1 MRPMSDY
8 APPHAPMN
16 SGIPIDLPDE
26 MEIREYESRAILWLA
41 LVLCAVL
48 AIAAAAVIVVMA

>member
-41 LVLCAVL
+41 LVLFVVF
-48 AIAAAAVIVVMA
+48 AIAATALIVVMS

>member
-26 MEIREYESRAILWLA
+26 MDIHEYESRAILWLA

-48 AIAAAAVIVVMA
+48 AVAAAALVWVMQ